1 LRSFGGLAGY
11 EGAADDMADD
21 RLTSLYRMYGPI
33 IYTRCARLLGDR
45 AAAED
50 AIQETFIRVQR
61 HLDKAPDSNEAL
73 RWVYRIATNYCLN
86 EIRDRK
92 LRPKAEAELPEIMG
106 DSVEGML
113 ADRDL
118 VARIV
123 RRSPEKLRAPAWL
136 HHVDGLD
143 QGEVARVL
151 GISRR
156 TVVNRLAEF
165 ADHARKFVMR
175 SSA

>member
-1 LRSFGGLAGY
+1 
-11 EGAADDMADD
+11 
-21 RLTSLYRMYGPI
+21 MYGPI
-33 IYTRCARLLGDR
+33 IYARCVRLLGDR

-50 AIQETFIRVQR
+50 ATQETFLRVLR
-61 HLDKAPDSNEAL
+61 HLAKAPDPEAAL
-73 RWVYRIATNYCLN
+73 GWIYRIATNYCLN

-92 LRPKAEAELPEIMG
+92 HRPEPGEVPETAS
-106 DSVEGML
+106 DHVASVL

-123 RRSPEKLRAPAWL
+123 RRSPEKLRVVAWL

-143 QGEVARVL
+143 QGAVARAV
-151 GISRR
+151 GASRR

-165 ADHARKFVMR
+165 ADHARKFVAR
-175 SSA
+175 SAS

>member
-1 LRSFGGLAGY
+1 VNVT
-11 EGAADDMADD
+11 DD
-21 RLTSLYRMYGPI
+21 RLTVLYRTYGPM
-33 IYTRCARLLGDR
+33 IYARCLRLLTDR

-50 AIQETFIRVQR
+50 AMQETFIRVQR
-61 HLDKAPDSNEAL
+61 HLGKAPDSTEAL

-86 EIRDRK
+86 ELRDRK
-92 LRPKAEAELPEIMG
+92 KRPQVESDLPEIAG
-106 DSVEGML
+106 DSVEDVL
-113 ADRDL
+113 ADRDI

-123 RRSPEKLRAPAWL
+123 QRSSDKVRPVAWL
-136 HHVDGLD
+136 HHIDGLD

-165 ADHARKFVMR
+165 ADHARRFAGR
-175 SSA
+175 SAG